1 MANSFEKRS
10 RPLEPVQRAI
20 VIGASS
26 GIGAALVEALSGQ
39 GYQVAAVAR
48 REPQL
53 TALCEGINQAAGM
66 PGHAA
71 AYVHDVTEFER
82 VPELFQQIVRDLG
95 GLDLI
100 AYVAGL
106 QHAIGADEFNF
117 EKDAAMVETNLLGAI
132 AWINQ
137 AAARFQRAGSGQ
149 IIGISSIAGD
159 RGRIASPVY
168 NSSKA
173 GLNSY
178 LEAVRNRLARHGVTV
193 TTIKPGFVDTVLLA
207 HAPKTFWVISP
218 AEAARQIL
226 KAAQKKR
233 QVAYVP
239 ARWGLVGMIIRH
251 IPSFIFRRLSI

>member
-26 GIGAALVEALSGQ
+26 GIGAALVEALAGQ

-106 QHAIGADEFNF
+106 QHAIGADEFSF
-117 EKDAAMVETNLLGAI
+117 EKDAAMVKTNLLGAI

-137 AAARFQRAGSGQ
+137 AATRFQRAGSGQ

-159 RGRIASPVY
+159 RGRVASPVY

-173 GLNSY
+173 ALNSY
-178 LEAVRNRLARHGVTV
+178 LEAVRNRLTRHGVTV